1 MGTRMNDTQ
10 KKIGISGLRIVG
22 ILGLLAAV
30 TGSLVLVLV
39 ALGFIEQLP
48 GCGPNSGCDKVT
60 AGAWG
65 RIPLIEWP
73 VSFVGFAYFSGLLV
87 AWILAAPG
95 WGIRTL
101 MRLGMLASIMF
112 VVVMITEG
120 AFCRWCATAH
130 AGNLIAWICC
140 ELIVRRQP
148 ANGPRGLTKR
158 VYYGSASVFMGLTI
172 LLAIILPLRRDMI
185 ESRNAKDLATNQE
198 EIMRGTSDA
207 STLSRLDSRNVLG
220 PKDAKVKVV
229 MFTDYQCPDCKRFEA
244 QAENILRQRDDVSF
258 AIKYYP
264 FCPDC
269 NPNVKANR
277 HPNACWAARAAEAA
291 RMLQGEAGL
300 ERMHNWLFKNSG
312 SFTQASFSASLKQ
325 LGFDPTNFIKIMN
338 SPQTLAAV
346 KADAVDGF
354 ELGIYFTPMIFINGV
369 EYKWYLGS
377 GGTMAKT
384 IDMAARRDDTEQV
397 VPPSRMERLFI
408 DWKTGRSKRFRG
420 VIDSSWTGDGPIEVV
435 IYGDYQHATTL
446 TAEALIQELM
456 SDGQPLKFTFRH
468 TPFETKGDLWNYDVS
483 LNMAK
488 AVEAS
493 RILGGDEARWKA
505 HDWAIRSS
513 GNLSSMTIAT
523 EVAAETGL
531 EVGAVRAM
539 MDSAEVKKRLDL
551 DDTDKKRTWKATYP
565 SIVIDNRHVMRWNGT
580 GIDSKALLLKIIDD
594 AKASKARRTHG
605 NG

>member
-1 MGTRMNDTQ
+1 MNDTQ
-10 KKIGISGLRIVG
+10 KKSGTCAPRLVG
-22 ILGLLAAV
+22 ILGLLTAV
-30 TGSLVLVLV
+30 IGSLVLVLV

-60 AGAWG
+60 SGVWG
-65 RIPLIEWP
+65 RIPFIEWP

-87 AWILAAPG
+87 AWILDAPG
-95 WGIRTL
+95 RGIRNL

-148 ANGPRGLTKR
+148 GDGPRGLSKR
-158 VYYGSASVFMGLTI
+158 VYYSSASVFMGLTI
-172 LLAIILPLRRDMI
+172 VLAIILPLRRGMI
-185 ESRNAKDLATNQE
+185 ESRNAKELATNQA
-198 EIMRGTSDA
+198 EIMQGNSDE
-207 STLSRLDSRNVLG
+207 STLGRLSSRNVLG
-220 PKDAKVKVV
+220 PEDAKVKVV

-244 QAENILRQRDDVSF
+244 QAENILRKRNDVSF
-258 AIKYYP
+258 AIKHYP

-291 RMLQGEAGL
+291 RILQGEAGL
-300 ERMHNWLFKNSG
+300 ERMHNWLFKNKG
-312 SFTQASFSASLKQ
+312 SFTQASFSNSLRE
-325 LGFDPTNFIKIMN
+325 LGFDPQTFIKTMN
-338 SPQTLAAV
+338 LPQTLADV

-377 GGTMAKT
+377 GNTMEKT
-384 IDMAARRDDTEQV
+384 IDMAARSGSSEQV
-397 VPPSRMERLFI
+397 VPPSRMERLFL

-420 VIDSSWTGDGPIEVV
+420 VVDSSWYGDGPIEVV

-446 TAEALIQELM
+446 AGEKLVRELM
-456 SDGQPLKFTFRH
+456 REGQPLKMTFRH
-468 TPFETKGDLWNYDVS
+468 TPFEPKGDLWNYEVS
-483 LNMAK
+483 VNMAK

-493 RILGGDEARWKA
+493 RLLGGDEARWKA
-505 HDWAIRSS
+505 HDWAIRAG
-513 GNLSSMTIAT
+513 GNMSAMTIA
-523 EVAAETGL
+523 AQIAKETGL
-531 EVGAVRAM
+531 ETGALRAM
-539 MDSAEVKKRLDL
+539 MDSAEVKARLDS
-551 DDTDKKRTWKATYP
+551 DDADKKRTWKATYP
-565 SIVIDNRHVMRWNGT
+565 AIVIDNRHVMRWKGD
-580 GIDSKALLLKIIDD
+580 GIDSKALLLRIIDD
-594 AKASKARRTHG
+594 ASASKARRTPS